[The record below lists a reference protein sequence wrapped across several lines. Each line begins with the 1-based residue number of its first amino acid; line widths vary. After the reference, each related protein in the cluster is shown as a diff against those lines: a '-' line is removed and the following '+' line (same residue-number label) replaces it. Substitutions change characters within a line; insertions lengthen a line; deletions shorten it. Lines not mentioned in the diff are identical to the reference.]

1 MPGVLISFRSDC
13 KVNGMAKFTTQ
24 IKQFGEQG
32 EKTGWTY
39 IQVPVD
45 IAQEIFPEN
54 KKAFRV
60 KGKLD
65 QLSIKAVALMPM
77 GDGSFIMPLNATM
90 RKDIRKRKGAMIEVQ
105 IIVDKVP
112 LTPTPEFLA
121 CLEDEPK
128 AKEFFYQL
136 KNSHRNYYIKWLSA
150 VKGDDAIAKRM
161 AQAIDALSNGLDF
174 AGMYHSLKAAREKRR

>member
-1 MPGVLISFRSDC
+1 
-13 KVNGMAKFTTQ
+13 MAKFTTQ
-24 IKQFGEQG
+24 IKQFGELG

-39 IQVPVD
+39 IQVPTD
-45 IAQEIFPEN
+45 IAQEIYPGN
-54 KKAFRV
+54 KKTFRV

-90 RKDIRKRKGAMIEVQ
+90 RKDIRKRKGEMIDVQ
-105 IIVDKVP
+105 ITIDKAP
-112 LTPTPEFLA
+112 LTVPPEFLA

-136 KNSHRNYYIKWLSA
+136 KNSHRNYYIKWL
-150 VKGDDAIAKRM
+150 
-161 AQAIDALSNGLDF
+161 
-174 AGMYHSLKAAREKRR
+174 